1 MMGVYSDMNRKGNFV
16 PAMSS
21 LMNPSQIKFVP
32 QYNAI
37 MMPTGTQG
45 AMPNNQAESQ
55 DKILKDQNFL
65 SSDDKL
71 YESIIHHGLSLKNIF
86 AECQFSE
93 KLLGNYLFRAIKKAV
108 YDPNIIIFKE
118 DKNSKNKNQ
127 IDNFGIKQIEIVE
140 SSINDIIQES
150 EKIPKIPDTSSI
162 FEKVL
167 KMKENKSEMV
177 DC

>member
-1 MMGVYSDMNRKGNFV
+1 MMNVYADMNRKGNFV

-21 LMNPSQIKFVP
+21 MMNPSQIKFAP
-32 QYNAI
+32 QYNP
-37 MMPTGTQG
+37 MMVPSGTQG
-45 AMPNNQAESQ
+45 TMQNQQIESQ

-71 YESIIHHGLSLKNIF
+71 YEGIIHHGLSLKNIF

-108 YDPNIIIFKE
+108 YDPNTIIFKE
-118 DKNSKNKNQ
+118 DKNSKNNNQ

-150 EKIPKIPDTSSI
+150 GKIPKIPDTSSI
-162 FEKVL
+162 FEKVM
-167 KMKENKSEMV
+167 KMKDNKNEMV